1 MLFGIIHLFFWR
13 FFKSLVRLW
22 TGKCEIQRICE
33 SGNSNIFQECVA
45 LEASMCFSKSAPI
58 RTLVS
63 MSIFDNRLVNE
74 HMESM
79 VAAKGIK
86 DTTSSSF
93 QERFRTRISLI
104 IHYNSLIRD
113 VTELK
118 KPYSCENAT
127 HEATLLSLWNSLVP
141 DEKLEERRC
150 KQWGKLGFQGT
161 DPATDFRGMG
171 YLALLQLNYL
181 ATNRTELAR
190 SLLLKSQCPQYGY
203 PFALVGIH
211 TSSFLSK
218 LLSTRLLRYQLFTLS
233 EREKNAFSID
243 RYNELY
249 MYVFIEFDRFW
260 RESEPIDIMQFN
272 QRWGLFDSIIT
283 QTLNT
288 TLVLT

>member
-13 FFKSLVRLW
+13 FFKSLLRLW

-33 SGNSNIFQECVA
+33 SENSNLFQECVA
-45 LEASMCFSKSAPI
+45 LEASMCFSKNAPI
-58 RTLVS
+58 RSLVS
-63 MSIFDNRLVNE
+63 MSNFDERLVNE
-74 HMESM
+74 HIVSM
-79 VAAKGIK
+79 VSAKGIK
-86 DTTSSSF
+86 DPSLSF

-118 KPYSCENAT
+118 KPYSCDNAT
-127 HEATLLSLWNSLVP
+127 HETALLALWNSLVP
-141 DEKLEERRC
+141 GEKLEERRC

-181 ATNRTELAR
+181 AASRTELAR
-190 SLLLKSQCPQYGY
+190 SLLLKSLHPLYGY

-211 TSSFLSK
+211 TSRFLSK
-218 LLSTRLLRYQLFTLS
+218 LLSTRYLRYQLFTLS
-233 EREKNAFSID
+233 EREDSAFSME
-243 RYNELY
+243 RYNELFV
-249 MYVFIEFDRFW
+249 YVFVEFDKFW
-260 RESEPIDIMQFN
+260 RESEPADIMQFN
-272 QRWGLFDSIIT
+272 ERWSVFASIIT

-288 TLVLT
+288 TFVLT